1 MKRLV
6 LFVTLWLIIVAGLPA
21 QPRVNTDS
29 LAPVETIAWTNI
41 VFGKT
46 PNAASEPKVAVISC
60 RRYDPRWIDN
70 FYASKKLEKH
80 HKVWYMVAGF
90 NLPTCYLDTV
100 PTLADVLKALDS
112 GNDFLFYI
120 HGHGKDFNQ
129 SLEVAKR
136 LSERYDINVVVF
148 DWPARNGNL
157 SRSMKL
163 IRHSSKDLYSVL
175 TDLDNYKQSH
185 LSPEIKTTLLMHSLG
200 NYYLIRLIKD
210 KHADL
215 LGGDNPVFNRIILNS
230 AAIKSKNHSHCLNNI
245 VNPTDIIV
253 TQNENDFV
261 LHGAQLLT
269 WSKQL
274 GISNSGDYFPNATY
288 LNFSKV
294 AEKQHNYFLGIYPF
308 ENRNPDYRQIFYWL
322 FHGQNIKYEMFPFF
336 KVQNEPPGYLIN
348 FSNQ

>member
-1 MKRLV
+1 MKKLV
-6 LFVTLWLIIVAGLPA
+6 LYFTLSMFLMSALPA
-21 QPRVNTDS
+21 QPWVKTDS
-29 LAPVETIAWTNI
+29 LSPIETIAWTNI
-41 VFGKT
+41 VFGKNQ
-46 PNAASEPKVAVISC
+46 NAVSKPKVAVISC

-90 NLPTCYLDTV
+90 NLPACYLDTV
-100 PTLADVLKALDS
+100 PTLADALKQFDLN
-112 GNDFLFYI
+112 NDFLFYI

-136 LSERYDINVVVF
+136 LSERYDINVIVF
-148 DWPARNGNL
+148 DWPSRNGNL

-163 IRHSSKDLYSVL
+163 IRHSSKDLYKVL
-175 TDLDNYKQSH
+175 TDLTDFKKSY
-185 LSPEIKTTLLMHSLG
+185 LSQEINITSIMHSLG

-210 KHADL
+210 KHTDL
-215 LGGDNPVFNRIILNS
+215 LGGDHPVFDRIILNS
-230 AAIKSKNHSHCLNNI
+230 AAIKSKNHAHCLNNI
-245 VNPTDIIV
+245 GNPSDIIV

-261 LHGAQLLT
+261 LQGAQLLT

-274 GISNSGDYFPNATY
+274 GNTNNGEYFPNATY

-308 ENRNPDYRQIFYWL
+308 ENRIPDYRQIFFWL
-322 FHGQNIKYEMFPFF
+322 FHGQNIEYEKFPFF
-336 KVQNEPPGYLIN
+336 QVQNDPPGYLIN
-348 FSNQ
+348 FLNQ